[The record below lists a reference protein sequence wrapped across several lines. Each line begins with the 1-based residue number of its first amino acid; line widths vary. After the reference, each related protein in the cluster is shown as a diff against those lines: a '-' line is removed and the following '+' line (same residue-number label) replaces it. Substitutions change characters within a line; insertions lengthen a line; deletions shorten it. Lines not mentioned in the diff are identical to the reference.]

1 MNGKNCLFL
10 LNRLL
15 LVRKML
21 SLRLISQIL
30 IWRLYTVMSELIKLV
45 EADNAQ
51 RRTELPTFRA
61 GDTVN
66 VHVKIREGNKERI
79 QVFTGTVI
87 QRRNPSS
94 GGETFTVRKVSNGV
108 GVERIFPVLSPNIDK
123 VEVVRLGKV
132 RRARLFYL
140 RGRQGKAARVK
151 ERKAKAPVAA

>member
-1 MNGKNCLFL
+1 
-10 LNRLL
+10 
-15 LVRKML
+15 
-21 SLRLISQIL
+21 
-30 IWRLYTVMSELIKLV
+30 MSELIKLV

-51 RRTELPTFRA
+51 RRADLPAFRS

-79 QVFTGTVI
+79 QIFTGTVI

-94 GGETFTVRKVSNGV
+94 GGETFTVRKISNGI

-123 VEVVRLGKV
+123 IEIVRMGKV

-151 ERKAKAPVAA
+151 ERKLKVTASAV

>member
-1 MNGKNCLFL
+1 
-10 LNRLL
+10 
-15 LVRKML
+15 
-21 SLRLISQIL
+21 
-30 IWRLYTVMSELIKLV
+30 MSELIKLV

-51 RRTELPTFRA
+51 RRADLPAFRS

-79 QVFTGTVI
+79 QIFTGTVI

-94 GGETFTVRKVSNGV
+94 GGETFTVRKISNGI

-123 VEVVRLGKV
+123 IEIVRSGKV

-151 ERKAKAPVAA
+151 ERKPKVTAAA